1 MQIKTNVQI
10 DRGLTMHTNLS
21 FFPPMKSQPASQ
33 RMKSQW
39 KENET
44 TQPNKNNFYY
54 CLYKQKIFIN
64 KNSRILFLR
73 KEIIFLECFIFW
85 YWFLFSRNIYK
96 LCLGYLMVVVKVKS
110 NSKFQRKFV
119 VFYPN
124 FLNKNKETFYL
135 VVVVS

>member
-1 MQIKTNVQI
+1 MYYGDIILTCIIAPANQVEQANGTRPHFAYEFVFFREEIKN
-10 DRGLTMHTNLS
+10 
-21 FFPPMKSQPASQ
+21 PKSYL
-33 RMKSQW
+33 SQW
-39 KENET
+39 QENET

-96 LCLGYLMVVVKVKS
+96 LCLGYLMVVVKIKS

-119 VFYPN
+119 V
-124 FLNKNKETFYL
+124 
-135 VVVVS
+135 S